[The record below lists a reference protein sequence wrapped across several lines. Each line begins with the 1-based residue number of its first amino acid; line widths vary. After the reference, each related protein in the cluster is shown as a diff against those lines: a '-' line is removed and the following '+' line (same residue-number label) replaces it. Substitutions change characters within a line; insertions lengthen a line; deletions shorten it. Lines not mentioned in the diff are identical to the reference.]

1 MQTTT
6 GNLEREKMK
15 SKMAIPVLATMFSS
29 AVAIAAEGP
38 VVWADSAC
46 NYFIVR
52 LPEGSPDEGFG
63 LFGSK
68 IKSVPSVGDVIE
80 GDILGVYEVEVTEK
94 ATGKKYA
101 VVHWANG
108 KSQETLV
115 RHSPVHC
122 TSRYK
127 KK

>member
-1 MQTTT
+1 
-6 GNLEREKMK
+6 MK
-15 SKMAIPVLATMFSS
+15 ARTAFLAFTATVLTS
-29 AVAIAAEGP
+29 AVAILAEGAEGP
-38 VVWADSAC
+38 VVWADTAC

-52 LPEGSPDEGFG
+52 LPEGGPDEGFG

-68 IKSVPSVGDVIE
+68 TKSVPKVGEIIE
-80 GDILGVYEVEVTEK
+80 GDIIETYEVEVTEK
-94 ATGKKYA
+94 ATGQKYS

-108 KSQETLV
+108 KSQETLA

>member
-1 MQTTT
+1 
-6 GNLEREKMK
+6 MK
-15 SKMAIPVLATMFSS
+15 ARTALLAFTAAVLAS
-29 AVAIAAEGP
+29 AVAIPAKGAEGP
-38 VVWADSAC
+38 VVWADTAC
-46 NYFIVR
+46 NYFIVQ
-52 LPEGSPDEGFG
+52 LPEGDPDEGFG

-68 IKSVPSVGDVIE
+68 TKSVPKVGEIIE
-80 GDILGVYEVEVTEK
+80 GDILETYEVEVTEK
-94 ATGKKYA
+94 ATGQKYS

-108 KSQETLV
+108 KSQETLA